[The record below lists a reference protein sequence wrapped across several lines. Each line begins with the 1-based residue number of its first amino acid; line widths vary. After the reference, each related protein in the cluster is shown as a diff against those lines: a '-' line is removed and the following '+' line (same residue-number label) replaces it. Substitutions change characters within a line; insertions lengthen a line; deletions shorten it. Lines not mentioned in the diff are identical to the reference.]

1 MCRTGVGARGWHAV
15 LVTPRLLHLNGPP
28 GIRKSTLARRWA
40 AEHPGTLCCDVDVL
54 RTMIGGWEDDF
65 AAAGGRIRS
74 AALAFIGAYLADGQ
88 DVVLPQMLARVSE
101 LERFEAAATG
111 VGAEFVT
118 VMLHDQEDSAV
129 ARFHARGAVDADP
142 WHDEVRRIVLAE
154 GGDDA
159 GTRGAEWGVGVKQP
173 RARGCDGT
181 RPSRRSAEA
190 SRGLVVAVPGTSRGA
205 RREHARSYD

>member
-1 MCRTGVGARGWHAV
+1 MGDRGWHAV

-129 ARFHARGAVDADP
+129 ARFHARGTVDADP

-154 GGDDA
+154 GGDDVLRHYHRALSALLDQRPDTLQVRSVA
-159 GTRGAEWGVGVKQP
+159 GDP
-173 RARGCDGT
+173 DGT
-181 RPSRRSAEA
+181 YR
-190 SRGLVVAVPGTSRGA
+190 AVLGA
-205 RREHARSYD
+205 VGATP